1 MQLLQRANFNG
12 VNGSHFF
19 LDLYQDNSQSTPGN
33 ASAIRYYAYVGSVG
47 NYSGGGVSA
56 PVYINGTN
64 VGSFSNIGPNSNT
77 LIGYLDVIVPHNN
90 EGKATASYTA
100 SADTGW
106 NLGDANISGSFPLP
120 TIPRADSIISPTNL
134 TIGKTTTINISQNS
148 TSFRHKLRYDFG
160 TLSEEFATNVA
171 NSYQWTVPETF
182 YAQIPNNVSG
192 QGTFYCYTYSGND
205 LIGTTTTPFTVYVDS
220 DEAKPTVSF
229 GYTTDIISQS
239 LTGYVDGIVKGV
251 SNINYTITGTAKHN
265 STISKYYLSKV
276 SGALQETQSTGS
288 ISKVDSDKIYTSVKD
303 SRGLSSDTLQVDFE
317 HYVEYI
323 PLTVTNIS
331 VTRENELSGK
341 AHLNL
346 TGNYFNDSFGAT
358 NNTLT
363 VQLRYKAKGTS
374 VWETTSDITE
384 EAVILNNT
392 FSITDLLIGEN
403 FSTDN
408 SYDIEVILKDK
419 VNVNGITFSESL
431 SEGTPTFRIRRND
444 VWYKGIKLLEYSDSQ
459 VRINVDLAHPVG
471 SLYFSTDS
479 TNPSQIFGG
488 TWVAW
493 GAGRVPVGVDTSQ
506 TEFNTVEKTGG
517 EKTHKL
523 TVQELASHSHGFQGG
538 SALFTQPNQG
548 IKGLGPGSYWV
559 EGVGA
564 IENTSNAG
572 GDQPHNNLQPYI
584 TCYIWKRTA

>member
-12 VNGSHFF
+12 TNGNQFF
-19 LDLYQDNSQSTPGN
+19 LDLYQDNSQSVEGN
-33 ASAIRYYAYVGSVG
+33 ASSVRYYAYVGSSG
-47 NYSGGGVSA
+47 NYSGSGASS
-56 PVYINGTN
+56 PVYINGQQ
-64 VGSFSNIGPNSNT
+64 VGSFSSISAHSNT
-77 LIGYLDVIVPHNN
+77 LIGYLDVTYQHNA
-90 EGKATASYTA
+90 EGNAVADYSA
-100 SADTGW
+100 RADTNW
-106 NLGDANISGSFPLP
+106 NLGDAIIYDSTFPLP
-120 TIPRADSIISPTNL
+120 TIPRADSIIGPTNL

-205 LIGTTTTPFTVYVDS
+205 LIGTTTTPFTVHVDS

-229 GYTTDIISQS
+229 GYTTDVISQS

-288 ISKVDSDKIYTSVKD
+288 ISKVDSDKLYTSVKD

-323 PLTVTNIS
+323 PLEVTNMS
-331 VTRENELSGK
+331 LSRENELSSK
-341 AHLNL
+341 VYLSL
-346 TGNYFNDSFGAT
+346 TGNYFNGSFGAT

-363 VQLRYKAKGTS
+363 VQLRYKEKGTS

-403 FSTDN
+403 FSTDV
-408 SYDIEVILKDK
+408 SYDVEVILKDK
-419 VNVNGITFSESL
+419 VNTTGITYSKTL
-431 SEGTPTFRIRRND
+431 TEGTPTFRIRKND
-444 VWYKGIKLLEYSDSQ
+444 VWYKGIKLLEYADSQ
-459 VRINVDLAHPVG
+459 IKINVDLAHPVG
-471 SLYFSTDS
+471 SLYFSTDP

-488 TWVAW
+488 TWIAW
-493 GAGRVPVGVDTSQ
+493 GAGRVPVGVDTDDNLLNAS
-506 TEFNTVEKTGG
+506 EKTGG
-517 EKTHKL
+517 SINPLSE
-523 TVQELASHSHGFQGG
+523 HSHLYRLRATTLNGNVGNKSIAG
-538 SALFTQPNQG
+538 YNADIMSSNTMVIYDEGNGNSAGDN
-548 IKGLGPGSYWV
+548 
-559 EGVGA
+559 
-564 IENTSNAG
+564 SN
-572 GDQPHNNLQPYI
+572 HNNWQPYI

>member
-12 VNGSHFF
+12 VNGNQFF
-19 LDLYQDNSQSTPGN
+19 LDLYQDNSQSVEGN
-33 ASAIRYYAYVGSVG
+33 ASSVRYYAYVGSSG
-47 NYSGGGVSA
+47 NHSGSGASS
-56 PVYINGTN
+56 PVYINGQQ
-64 VGSFSNIGPNSNT
+64 VGSFSSISAHSNT
-77 LIGYLDVIVPHNN
+77 LIGYLDVTYQHNA
-90 EGKATASYTA
+90 EGNAVAAYSA
-100 SADTGW
+100 RADTNW
-106 NLGDANISGSFPLP
+106 NLGDAIIYDSTFPLP
-120 TIPRADSIISPTNL
+120 QIPRQDSITNPTSG
-134 TIGKTTTINISQNS
+134 TIGKQVTINVTQNS
-148 TSFRHKLRYDFG
+148 TSFTHTLRYGFG
-160 TLSEEFATNVA
+160 TLQETIATGVGA
-171 NSYQWTVPETF
+171 SYQWTIPKTI
-182 YAQIPNNVSG
+182 YAQIPNAKYAVG
-192 QGTFYCYTYSGND
+192 GLFCDTYSGD
-205 LIGTTTTPFTVYVDS
+205 TLIGTTFVEFTAYA
-220 DEAKPTVSF
+220 DEEDAKPTVSF
-229 GYTTDIISQS
+229 GYTTDVISQS

-288 ISKVDSDKIYTSVKD
+288 ISKVDSDKLYTSVKD

-374 VWETTSDITE
+374 VWETASDITE

-431 SEGTPTFRIRRND
+431 LEGTPTFRIRRND

-479 TNPSQIFGG
+479 TNPSQLFGG
-488 TWVAW
+488 TWVIW

-517 EKTHKL
+517 NKSYDHIVVTAFR
-523 TVQELASHSHGFQGG
+523 TDGY
-538 SALFTQPNQG
+538 TQY
-548 IKGLGPGSYWV
+548 GLDN
-559 EGVGA
+559 VGA
-564 IENTSNAG
+564 YANRTIVYDGTGINTN
-572 GDQPHNNLQPYI
+572 QHNETRLQIPTIQPYI
-584 TCYIWKRTA
+584 TCYMWKRTA